1 MLLFQSVALGR
12 YHNEMNLI
20 MEQRLLKAACYCRL
34 SEDDLNDGTSISIET
49 QKTIATQYP
58 CMCGLRRNDVDKFT
72 AE

>member
-1 MLLFQSVALGR
+1 
-12 YHNEMNLI
+12 

-58 CMCGLRRNDVDKFT
+58 CMCRLRRNDVDKFT
-72 AE
+72 AK